1 MIVTCEHH
9 SGMGLCPACSREQ
22 GRHEEERRHKER
34 NVLRSNEM
42 LLTRAAAVLS
52 EAGEHDL
59 ARRIRAL
66 VGRP

>member
-1 MIVTCEHH
+1 M
-9 SGMGLCPACSREQ
+9 
-22 GRHEEERRHKER
+22 
-34 NVLRSNEM
+34 LRSNEM